1 METLKYAYA
10 DPRPHRIATAHR
22 HLAAYLPQDL
32 AQTRLAHGLMAAIV
46 HRFAGSEEEGYAT
59 IAEIAE
65 RHHEPERLAIITP
78 QWLAATVMQIAGVD
92 LDALQVRLGLD
103 SETFGVL
110 LNEILDILYDE
121 NPNAAMSRSVLA
133 GRWEPAIATLVS
145 AVNGDE
151 SASEELRSHLAVRE
165 LAPEWAELAAA
176 FNVILDGQ
184 RDPAV
189 VLPHLEGTDYVIA
202 SRALDALAGRVK
214 PRAAPA
220 ALAAVTE
227 DAKGRHQR
235 ILAMIVAASRGDA
248 RARDDLVAWKDAVR
262 ANPGGEELTAA
273 VQALVDRGSMFN
285 VAAGEMKPAH
295 AGLLQAMI
303 EAIAQAEPE
312 PGDGASEFFKELY
325 QALSEPTGPS
335 YRDVEVII
343 SNGSGIQEALAA
355 VERGVDQRL
364 AAGQTGVPV
373 QLLELLITVLLNRDD
388 TRRAL
393 PLAERLASTLSVEHT
408 VSVEPAVITSIW
420 ATAITAPIRITS
432 DWVLTAAGPAI
443 PRRTPAPLGKAQEPA
458 EVDHAR
464 RWLGA
469 ARLLERHIADREKKA
484 VLANAE
490 ALFNYETGQI
500 TKAIERAQTALE
512 LFSGLSDSNIGIS
525 VAGAKQ
531 VLADAYVRRGEL
543 AQALQL
549 YDELIETVPEDTEDP
564 QLVKASLLVRRV
576 KALWFRGSEY
586 RALADLRQAQEL
598 LRQKLS
604 PRSVLALG
612 PIVSEMGDLQQQLGD
627 LSSAVKSY
635 LTGLSVASL
644 HGHRKGEATMLHKL
658 GTIFG
663 RLSTGDLAT
672 QSLAELV
679 K

>member
-1 METLKYAYA
+1 M
-10 DPRPHRIATAHR
+10 
-22 HLAAYLPQDL
+22 
-32 AQTRLAHGLMAAIV
+32 
-46 HRFAGSEEEGYAT
+46 GY
-59 IAEIAE
+59 
-65 RHHEPERLAIITP
+65 RHHRSNTDHLRL
-78 QWLAATVMQIAGVD
+78 GVD
-92 LDALQVRLGLD
+92 GGL
-103 SETFGVL
+103 
-110 LNEILDILYDE
+110 
-121 NPNAAMSRSVLA
+121 
-133 GRWEPAIATLVS
+133 
-145 AVNGDE
+145 
-151 SASEELRSHLAVRE
+151 
-165 LAPEWAELAAA
+165 
-176 FNVILDGQ
+176 
-184 RDPAV
+184 
-189 VLPHLEGTDYVIA
+189 
-202 SRALDALAGRVK
+202 
-214 PRAAPA
+214 
-220 ALAAVTE
+220 
-227 DAKGRHQR
+227 
-235 ILAMIVAASRGDA
+235 
-248 RARDDLVAWKDAVR
+248 
-262 ANPGGEELTAA
+262 
-273 VQALVDRGSMFN
+273 
-285 VAAGEMKPAH
+285 
-295 AGLLQAMI
+295 
-303 EAIAQAEPE
+303 
-312 PGDGASEFFKELY
+312 
-325 QALSEPTGPS
+325 
-335 YRDVEVII
+335 
-343 SNGSGIQEALAA
+343 
-355 VERGVDQRL
+355 
-364 AAGQTGVPV
+364 
-373 QLLELLITVLLNRDD
+373 
-388 TRRAL
+388 
-393 PLAERLASTLSVEHT
+393 
-408 VSVEPAVITSIW
+408 
-420 ATAITAPIRITS
+420 
-432 DWVLTAAGPAI
+432 PAI